1 MAKRTYLKRSL
12 EERLNEYIV
21 KTKDCWIWQGSP
33 RPDGYG
39 QLHLNGTTKLAHRV
53 VYEYYRNPISKE
65 LELDHLC
72 RIRMCVNPEHLE
84 PVTHQENSR
93 RGIAGLMTQI
103 RQQHYIK
110 CPRGHLYG
118 EKRGSK
124 GERLCLVCRN
134 LKQRQRYWKTK
145 KQGPIICDLC
155 GKIFKTSWG
164 SLKLHKRFIH
174 KFKIEERAH
183 EHMKQ
188 EYDIRGGVR
197 GKYYKKYDV
206 ETDPKYQEYKD
217 AVKENLLK

>member
-1 MAKRTYLKRSL
+1 
-12 EERLNEYIV
+12 
-21 KTKDCWIWQGSP
+21 
-33 RPDGYG
+33 
-39 QLHLNGTTKLAHRV
+39 
-53 VYEYYRNPISKE
+53 
-65 LELDHLC
+65 
-72 RIRMCVNPEHLE
+72 
-84 PVTHQENSR
+84 
-93 RGIAGLMTQI
+93 MTQI

-145 KQGPIICDLC
+145 KQGP
-155 GKIFKTSWG
+155 
-164 SLKLHKRFIH
+164 

-197 GKYYKKYDV
+197 
-206 ETDPKYQEYKD
+206 
-217 AVKENLLK
+217 